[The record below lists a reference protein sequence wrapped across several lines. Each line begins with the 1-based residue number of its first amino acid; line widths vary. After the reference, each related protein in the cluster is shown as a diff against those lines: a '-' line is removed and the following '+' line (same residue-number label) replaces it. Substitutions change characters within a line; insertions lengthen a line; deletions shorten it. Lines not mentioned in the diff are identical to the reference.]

1 VGGAVIPKIAL
12 FTLGD
17 RCFSLAVERI
27 AHILPMVQVF
37 PFPALRQGL
46 TGLFVDQD
54 GAVPLFDLAPILG
67 SERAS
72 LARMSRYLVIY
83 GAELGNIGL
92 PADKVL
98 QMVGRDQGK
107 LLETAEIPGKMNLTT
122 IFVVNGVGYPL
133 LDVDALLTT
142 LPD

>member
-1 VGGAVIPKIAL
+1 MGAGVNPKIAL

-17 RCFSLAVERI
+17 KCYSLAVERI
-27 AHILPMVQVF
+27 AHILPMAQVF
-37 PFPALRQGL
+37 PFPLLRDGL
-46 TGLFVDQD
+46 CGLFVDHED
-54 GAVPLFDLAPILG
+54 VVPLLNLG
-67 SERAS
+67 SFLGIAGS
-72 LARMSRYLVIY
+72 VGSRMSSYLVIY
-83 GAELGNIGL
+83 GAETGNIGL

-107 LLETAEIPGKMNLTT
+107 LQETAEIPGRMNLTT

-133 LDVDALLTT
+133 LDIDALLMT